1 MSRIEGRGDE
11 RDHAKGLL
19 EEVGHEL
26 VGVVELADEGGGF
39 DIGERV
45 EEEEVLGKVR
55 LLGRGEVLE
64 LAEEELENVLERE

>member
-1 MSRIEGRGDE
+1 MSRIEVRGDE
-11 RDHAKGLL
+11 RDHVKGLL

-45 EEEEVLGKVR
+45 EEEEVL
-55 LLGRGEVLE
+55 
-64 LAEEELENVLERE
+64 